1 MGLDMYLSKR
11 IYVGANYEHN
21 NVKGEIKLTRDKK
34 RLKVNL
40 KKVTEIIESVG
51 YWRKANHIHK
61 WFVDNVQGGEDD
73 CKEYYVSKEQLEKL
87 LADCELVLKAK
98 KRKEM
103 EIVEE
108 TLPTQQGFFFGG
120 GEYDKYYFISI
131 KDTIKIIKDILKEDL
146 TNADIYYNS
155 SW

>member
-1 MGLDMYLSKR
+1 MGLDMYLSKKTY
-11 IYVGANYEHN
+11 IGANYEHR
-21 NVKGEIKLTRDKK
+21 NVKAKITIKIGDDLIKINPK
-34 RLKVNL
+34 RISSI
-40 KKVTEIIESVG
+40 EESVG

-61 WFVDNVQGGEDD
+61 WFVDNVQNGEDD

-108 TLPTQQGFFFGG
+108 TLPTQRGFFFGG
-120 GEYDKYYFISI
+120 SEYDEYYFISI

-146 TNADIYYNS
+146 TNADIYYHS

>member
-1 MGLDMYLSKR
+1 MYLSKKTY
-11 IYVGANYEHN
+11 IGANYEHR
-21 NVKGEIKLTRDKK
+21 NVKAKLTIKVGDDLININPK
-34 RLKVNL
+34 RLSS
-40 KKVTEIIESVG
+40 IEESIG